1 MSELMTNKVF
11 EDRVRSIY
19 GDSSKKQ
26 LELYKQ
32 FIKESKDFLRSELKI
47 DRTGKERILT
57 AQKRLGVNSIYQ
69 TY

>member
-19 GDSSKKQ
+19 GDNSKKQ

-32 FIKESKDFLRSELKI
+32 FVKESKDFLRMELKI
-47 DRTGKERILT
+47 DRTGKERFL
-57 AQKRLGVNSIYQ
+57 QLKKLLGVNLIFPIY
-69 TY
+69 